1 MRYFGI
7 WTIFVALTISVVAA
21 YYSIIGLVA
30 IFAASMIPV
39 IIMGSVL
46 EVGKITTAVWLHKYW
61 DKATLLMKS
70 YLTIAVLLLMFI
82 TSMGIFGFLS
92 KAHIEQ
98 TAMAGEGVAQLERVE
113 ADIARNKAAITRA
126 DEKMIKLESSDETID
141 TNIQT
146 KIATEENRIADKA
159 ERLQVAIAEQSAS
172 IDLAVAP
179 YIAQQQQADDALAL
193 MNGFVENNEVKKI
206 QGLIGE
212 VQDGS
217 YGTKT
222 AAAVK
227 VYRTNLLDERA
238 SALFIVNELREDT
251 RDEISRLRA
260 NFEKQ
265 VAASNTLINRM
276 TTELSVVE
284 RVDTEQDITA
294 LQLKIKISEELLD
307 KLYET
312 KYTIETESRKLEAEV
327 GPVKYIA
334 ALIYG
339 DDPTQDTLEDAVRWI
354 IMILVVVFDPL
365 AVVLVIAGISI
376 LDNKKKEE
384 GIVEIDEQAEYE
396 RARAQRIVDN
406 VPHEI
411 DAPEEETVLEEVIE
425 TPQPIESHLPDIDF
439 HTLRELEIVLSE
451 ETEEEREIRELN
463 EQRELNDASRQS
475 RKSGN
480 EQALK
485 HVEDIS
491 NRLIERG
498 SSIASINDI
507 VGAADD
513 NGVLEQLLEGAD
525 TETLE
530 DVQIIIA
537 SKINQIKESK

>member
-227 VYRTNLLDERA
+227 VYRINLLDERA

-411 DAPEEETVLEEVIE
+411 DAPEEEIVLEEVIE

-439 HTLRELEIVLSE
+439 PTLRELEIVLEE
-451 ETEEEREIRELN
+451 ETAEEREIRELN
-463 EQRELNDASRQS
+463 EQRELNNASRES

-480 EQALK
+480 EKALK

-498 SSIASINDI
+498 GSIASINDI

>member
-113 ADIARNKAAITRA
+113 ADIARNKATITRA
-126 DEKMIKLESSDETID
+126 DEKMIKLESSDKTID
-141 TNIQT
+141 TNIQK
-146 KIATEENRIADKA
+146 KIATEESRIADKA

-179 YIAQQQQADDALAL
+179 YISQQKQADDALAL
-193 MNGFVENNEVKKI
+193 MNGFVQNNEVKKI

-227 VYRTNLLDERA
+227 VYRINLLDERA
-238 SALFIVNELREDT
+238 AALLIVNELRADT
-251 RDEISRLRA
+251 RTEISRLRA

-265 VAASNTLINRM
+265 VSASNTLISRM

-312 KYTIETESRKLEAEV
+312 KYNIETESRKLEAEV

-339 DDPTQDTLEDAVRWI
+339 DDPTKDTLEDAVRWI

-376 LDNKKKEE
+376 LENKKEE
-384 GIVEIDEQAEYE
+384 GDVEIDEQAEYE

-411 DAPEEETVLEEVIE
+411 DAPEEEIVVEEVI
-425 TPQPIESHLPDIDF
+425 IDESHLPDIDF
-439 HTLRELEIVLSE
+439 PTLRELEIVLE
-451 ETEEEREIRELN
+451 NETAEEREIRELN
-463 EQRELNDASRQS
+463 EQRELNDASRQI

-491 NRLIERG
+491 NRLIESG
-498 SSIASINDI
+498 GSIASINDI

-513 NGVLEQLLEGAD
+513 SGVLEQLLEGAD

-530 DVQIIIA
+530 DVQLIIA

>member
-227 VYRTNLLDERA
+227 VYRINLLDERA

-376 LDNKKKEE
+376 LDKKKEEE

-411 DAPEEETVLEEVIE
+411 DTPEEEIVVEEVVY
-425 TPQPIESHLPDIDF
+425 ESHLPDIDF
-439 HTLRELEIVLSE
+439 PTLRELEIVLEE
-451 ETEEEREIRELN
+451 ETAEEREIRELN

>member
-1 MRYFGI
+1 MRFFGI
-7 WTIFVALTISVVAA
+7 WTVFVALTISVVAA

-61 DKATLLMKS
+61 DKATFLMKS

-98 TAMAGEGVAQLERVE
+98 TAMAGEGVAQLQRVE
-113 ADIARNKAAITRA
+113 EDIARNKAVIARA
-126 DEKMIKLESSDETID
+126 EEKMIKLESSDETID
-141 TNIQT
+141 TNIQA
-146 KIATEENRIADKA
+146 KIDAEESRITEKSQ
-159 ERLQVAIAEQSAS
+159 RLQIAIAEVSAS
-172 IDLAVAP
+172 LELSVAP
-179 YIAQQQQADDALAL
+179 YITQQQSADNAIAL
-193 MNGFVENNEVKKI
+193 MNGFVEKNEVKKI

-212 VQDGS
+212 VQDGD

-222 AAAVK
+222 ALGVK
-227 VYRTNLLDERA
+227 TYRNNLLDERA
-238 SALFIVNELREDT
+238 TALSIVNELRLET
-251 RDEISRLRA
+251 RTEISRLRD
-260 NFEKQ
+260 NFENQ
-265 VAASNTLINRM
+265 VSASNELISRM
-276 TTELSVVE
+276 TTERSVVE
-284 RVDTEQDITA
+284 NVDTEADITA
-294 LQLKIKISEELLD
+294 LQLKIKNSELLLD

-411 DAPEEETVLEEVIE
+411 DTPEEEIVVEEVVY
-425 TPQPIESHLPDIDF
+425 ESHLPDIDF
-439 HTLRELEIVLSE
+439 PTLRELEIVLEE
-451 ETEEEREIRELN
+451 ETAEEREIRELN

>member
-1 MRYFGI
+1 MRFFGI
-7 WTIFVALTISVVAA
+7 WTVFVALTISVVAA

-61 DKATLLMKS
+61 DKATFLMKS

-98 TAMAGEGVAQLERVE
+98 TAMAGEGVAQLQRVE
-113 ADIARNKAAITRA
+113 EDIARNKAVIARA
-126 DEKMIKLESSDETID
+126 EEKMIKLESSDETID
-141 TNIQT
+141 TNIQA
-146 KIATEENRIADKA
+146 KIDAEESRITEKSQ
-159 ERLQVAIAEQSAS
+159 RLQIAIAEVSAS
-172 IDLAVAP
+172 LELSVAP
-179 YIAQQQQADDALAL
+179 YITQQQSADNAIAL
-193 MNGFVENNEVKKI
+193 MNGFVEKNEVKKI

-212 VQDGS
+212 VQDGD

-222 AAAVK
+222 ALGVK
-227 VYRTNLLDERA
+227 TYRNNLLDERA
-238 SALFIVNELREDT
+238 TALSIVNELRLET
-251 RDEISRLRA
+251 RTEISRLRD
-260 NFEKQ
+260 NFENQ
-265 VAASNTLINRM
+265 VSASNELISRM
-276 TTELSVVE
+276 TTERSVVE
-284 RVDTEQDITA
+284 NVDTEADITT
-294 LQLKIKISEELLD
+294 LQLKIKNSELLLD

-339 DDPTQDTLEDAVRWI
+339 DNPTHDTLEDAVRWI

-365 AVVLVIAGISI
+365 AVVLVIAGISV
-376 LDNKKKEE
+376 LDRKKVKVKE
-384 GIVEIDEQAEYE
+384 DDKQAYN
-396 RARAQRIVDN
+396 RAKMQRIVDN

-411 DAPEEETVLEEVIE
+411 KKHEEVVEEVVEEI
-425 TPQPIESHLPDIDF
+425 PHPISADSAMDEHKLHDEEF
-439 HTLRELEIVLSE
+439 VTLKELETDLQ
-451 ETEEEREIRELN
+451 RQIRETN
-463 EQRELNDASRQS
+463 EQLELNKASRAIT
-475 RKSGN
+475 KETN
-480 EQALK
+480 KKALL

-498 SSIASINDI
+498 NGITSINDII

-513 NGVLEQLLEGAD
+513 SGTLEQLLEGAD
-525 TETLE
+525 KETLN
-530 DVQIIIA
+530 DVLSIIA
-537 SKINQIKESK
+537 NKINQIQESK

>member
-227 VYRTNLLDERA
+227 VYRINLLDERA

-376 LDNKKKEE
+376 LDKKKEE

-411 DAPEEETVLEEVIE
+411 DAPEEEIVLEEVIE

-439 HTLRELEIVLSE
+439 PTLRELEIVLEE
-451 ETEEEREIRELN
+451 ETAEEREIRELN

>member
-439 HTLRELEIVLSE
+439 PIFRELEIVLEE
-451 ETEEEREIRELN
+451 ETAEEREIRELN
-463 EQRELNDASRQS
+463 EQRELNDASRQL

>member
-1 MRYFGI
+1 MRFFGI
-7 WTIFVALTISVVAA
+7 WTVFVALTISVVAA

-61 DKATLLMKS
+61 DKATFLMKS

-98 TAMAGEGVAQLERVE
+98 TAMAGEGVAQLQRVE
-113 ADIARNKAAITRA
+113 EDIARNKAVIARA
-126 DEKMIKLESSDETID
+126 EEKMIKLESSDETID
-141 TNIQT
+141 TNIQA
-146 KIATEENRIADKA
+146 KIDAEESRITEKSQ
-159 ERLQVAIAEQSAS
+159 RLQIAIAEVSAS
-172 IDLAVAP
+172 LELSVAP
-179 YIAQQQQADDALAL
+179 YITQQQSADNAIAL
-193 MNGFVENNEVKKI
+193 MNGFVEKNEVKKI

-212 VQDGS
+212 VQDGD

-222 AAAVK
+222 ALGVK
-227 VYRTNLLDERA
+227 TYRNNLLDERA
-238 SALFIVNELREDT
+238 TALSIVNELRLET
-251 RDEISRLRA
+251 RTEISRLRD
-260 NFEKQ
+260 NFENQ
-265 VAASNTLINRM
+265 VSASNELISRM
-276 TTELSVVE
+276 TTERSVVE
-284 RVDTEQDITA
+284 NVDTEADITA
-294 LQLKIKISEELLD
+294 LQLKIKNSELLLD

-411 DAPEEETVLEEVIE
+411 DTPEEEIVVEEVVY
-425 TPQPIESHLPDIDF
+425 ESHLPDIDF
-439 HTLRELEIVLSE
+439 PTLRELEIVLEE
-451 ETEEEREIRELN
+451 ETAEEREIRELN
-463 EQRELNDASRQS
+463 EQRELNNASRES

-480 EQALK
+480 EKALK

-498 SSIASINDI
+498 GSIASINDI

>member
-1 MRYFGI
+1 MRFFGI
-7 WTIFVALTISVVAA
+7 WTVFVALTISVVAA

-61 DKATLLMKS
+61 DKATFLMKS

-98 TAMAGEGVAQLERVE
+98 TAMAGEGVAQLQRVE
-113 ADIARNKAAITRA
+113 EDIARNKAVIARA
-126 DEKMIKLESSDETID
+126 EEKMIKLESSDETID
-141 TNIQT
+141 TNIQA
-146 KIATEENRIADKA
+146 KIDAEESRITEKSQ
-159 ERLQVAIAEQSAS
+159 RLQIAIAEVSAS
-172 IDLAVAP
+172 LELSVAP
-179 YIAQQQQADDALAL
+179 YITQQQSADNAIAL
-193 MNGFVENNEVKKI
+193 MNGFVEKNEVKKI

-212 VQDGS
+212 VQDGD

-222 AAAVK
+222 ALGVK
-227 VYRTNLLDERA
+227 TYRNNLLGERA
-238 SALFIVNELREDT
+238 TALSIVNELRLET
-251 RDEISRLRA
+251 RTEISRLRD
-260 NFEKQ
+260 NFENQ
-265 VAASNTLINRM
+265 VSASNELISRM
-276 TTELSVVE
+276 TTERSVVE
-284 RVDTEQDITA
+284 NVDTEADITA
-294 LQLKIKISEELLD
+294 LQLKIKNSELLLD

-376 LDNKKKEE
+376 LDKKKEE
-384 GIVEIDEQAEYE
+384 EGNVEIDEQAEYE

-411 DAPEEETVLEEVIE
+411 DTPEEEIVVEEVVY
-425 TPQPIESHLPDIDF
+425 ESHLPDIDF
-439 HTLRELEIVLSE
+439 PTLRELEIVLEE
-451 ETEEEREIRELN
+451 ETAEEREIRELN

>member
-227 VYRTNLLDERA
+227 VYRINLLDERA

-411 DAPEEETVLEEVIE
+411 DTPEEEIVVEEVVY
-425 TPQPIESHLPDIDF
+425 ESHLPDIDF
-439 HTLRELEIVLSE
+439 PTLRELEIVLEE
-451 ETEEEREIRELN
+451 ETAEEREIRELN

>member
-396 RARAQRIVDN
+396 RAIAQRIVDN

-439 HTLRELEIVLSE
+439 PIFRELEIVLEE
-451 ETEEEREIRELN
+451 ETAEEREIRELN
-463 EQRELNDASRQS
+463 EQRELNNASRES

>member
-113 ADIARNKAAITRA
+113 TDIARNKAVIARA

-141 TNIQT
+141 TNIQA
-146 KIATEENRIADKA
+146 KIDAEESRITEKSQ
-159 ERLQVAIAEQSAS
+159 RLQIAIAEVSAS
-172 IDLAVAP
+172 LELSVAP
-179 YIAQQQQADDALAL
+179 YITQQQSADNAIAL
-193 MNGFVENNEVKKI
+193 MNGFVEKNEVKKI

-212 VQDGS
+212 VQDGD

-222 AAAVK
+222 ALGVK
-227 VYRTNLLDERA
+227 TYRNNLLDERA
-238 SALFIVNELREDT
+238 TALSIVNELRLET
-251 RDEISRLRA
+251 RTEISRLRD
-260 NFEKQ
+260 NFENQ
-265 VAASNTLINRM
+265 VSASNELISRM
-276 TTELSVVE
+276 TTERSVVE
-284 RVDTEQDITA
+284 NVDTEADITA
-294 LQLKIKISEELLD
+294 LQLKIKNSELLLD

-411 DAPEEETVLEEVIE
+411 DTPEEEIVVEEVVY
-425 TPQPIESHLPDIDF
+425 ESHLPDIDF
-439 HTLRELEIVLSE
+439 PTLRELEIVLEE
-451 ETEEEREIRELN
+451 ETAEEREIRELN

>member
-227 VYRTNLLDERA
+227 VYRINLLDERA

-376 LDNKKKEE
+376 LDKKKEEE

-411 DAPEEETVLEEVIE
+411 DAPEEEIVLEEVIE

-439 HTLRELEIVLSE
+439 PTLRELEIVLEE
-451 ETEEEREIRELN
+451 ETAEEREIRELN

-485 HVEDIS
+485 HVENIS

>member
-227 VYRTNLLDERA
+227 VYRINLLDERA

-376 LDNKKKEE
+376 LDKKKEE

-411 DAPEEETVLEEVIE
+411 DAPEEEIVLEEVIE

-439 HTLRELEIVLSE
+439 PTLRELEIVLEE
-451 ETEEEREIRELN
+451 ETAEEREIRELN

-485 HVEDIS
+485 HVENIS

>member
-1 MRYFGI
+1 MRFFGI
-7 WTIFVALTISVVAA
+7 WTVFVALTISVVAA

-61 DKATLLMKS
+61 DKATFLMKS

-98 TAMAGEGVAQLERVE
+98 TAMAGEGVAQLQRVE
-113 ADIARNKAAITRA
+113 EDIARNKAVIARA
-126 DEKMIKLESSDETID
+126 EEKMIKLESSDETID
-141 TNIQT
+141 TNIQA
-146 KIATEENRIADKA
+146 KIDAEESRITEKSQ
-159 ERLQVAIAEQSAS
+159 RLQIAIAEVSAS
-172 IDLAVAP
+172 LELSVAP
-179 YIAQQQQADDALAL
+179 YITQQQSADNAIAL
-193 MNGFVENNEVKKI
+193 MNGFVEKNEVKKI

-212 VQDGS
+212 VQDGD

-222 AAAVK
+222 ALGVK
-227 VYRTNLLDERA
+227 TYRNNLLDERVT
-238 SALFIVNELREDT
+238 ALSIVNELRLET
-251 RDEISRLRA
+251 RTEISRLRD
-260 NFEKQ
+260 NFENQ
-265 VAASNTLINRM
+265 VSASNELISRM
-276 TTELSVVE
+276 TTERSVVE
-284 RVDTEQDITA
+284 NVDTEADITA
-294 LQLKIKISEELLD
+294 LQLKIKNSEESLD

-376 LDNKKKEE
+376 LDKKKEE
-384 GIVEIDEQAEYE
+384 EGNVEIDEQAEYE

-411 DAPEEETVLEEVIE
+411 DTPEEEIVVEEVVY
-425 TPQPIESHLPDIDF
+425 ESHLPDIDF
-439 HTLRELEIVLSE
+439 PTLRELEIVLEE
-451 ETEEEREIRELN
+451 ETAEEREIRELN
-463 EQRELNDASRQS
+463 EQRELNNASRES

-485 HVEDIS
+485 HVENIS

>member
-227 VYRTNLLDERA
+227 VYRINLLDERA

-365 AVVLVIAGISI
+365 AVVLVIAGISV
-376 LDNKKKEE
+376 LDRKKVKVKE
-384 GIVEIDEQAEYE
+384 DDKQAYN
-396 RARAQRIVDN
+396 RAKMQRIVDN

-411 DAPEEETVLEEVIE
+411 KKHEEVVEEVVEEI
-425 TPQPIESHLPDIDF
+425 PHPISADSAMDEHKLHDEEF
-439 HTLRELEIVLSE
+439 VTLKELETDLQ
-451 ETEEEREIRELN
+451 RQIRETN
-463 EQRELNDASRQS
+463 EQLELNKASRAIT
-475 RKSGN
+475 KETN
-480 EQALK
+480 KKALL

-498 SSIASINDI
+498 NGITSINDII

-513 NGVLEQLLEGAD
+513 SGTLEQLLEGAD
-525 TETLE
+525 KETLN
-530 DVQIIIA
+530 DVLSIIA
-537 SKINQIKESK
+537 NKINQIQESK

>member
-227 VYRTNLLDERA
+227 VYRINLLDERA

-411 DAPEEETVLEEVIE
+411 DTPEEEIVVEEVI
-425 TPQPIESHLPDIDF
+425 IDESHLPDIDF
-439 HTLRELEIVLSE
+439 PTLRELEIVLEE
-451 ETEEEREIRELN
+451 ETAEEREIRELN

-498 SSIASINDI
+498 GSIASINDI

>member
-227 VYRTNLLDERA
+227 VYRINLLDERA

-376 LDNKKKEE
+376 LDNKKEE

-411 DAPEEETVLEEVIE
+411 DAPEEEIVLEEVIE

-439 HTLRELEIVLSE
+439 PTLRELEIVLEE
-451 ETEEEREIRELN
+451 ETAEEREIRELN

>member
-113 ADIARNKAAITRA
+113 ADIARNKAVIARA

-227 VYRTNLLDERA
+227 VYRINLLDERA

-376 LDNKKKEE
+376 LDNKKEE

-411 DAPEEETVLEEVIE
+411 DAPEEEIVLEEVIE

-439 HTLRELEIVLSE
+439 PTLRELEIVLEE
-451 ETEEEREIRELN
+451 ETAEEREIRELN

>member
-113 ADIARNKAAITRA
+113 TDIARNKAVIARA

-141 TNIQT
+141 TNIQA
-146 KIATEENRIADKA
+146 KIDAEESRITEKSQ
-159 ERLQVAIAEQSAS
+159 RLQIAIAEVSAS
-172 IDLAVAP
+172 LELSVAP
-179 YIAQQQQADDALAL
+179 YITQQQSADNAIAL
-193 MNGFVENNEVKKI
+193 MNGFVEKNEVKKI

-212 VQDGS
+212 VQDGD

-222 AAAVK
+222 ALGVK
-227 VYRTNLLDERA
+227 TYRNNLLDERA
-238 SALFIVNELREDT
+238 TALSIVNELRLET
-251 RDEISRLRA
+251 RTEISRLRD
-260 NFEKQ
+260 NFENQ
-265 VAASNTLINRM
+265 VSASNELISRM
-276 TTELSVVE
+276 TTERSVVE
-284 RVDTEQDITA
+284 NVDTEADITA
-294 LQLKIKISEELLD
+294 LQLKIKNSEESLD

-411 DAPEEETVLEEVIE
+411 DTPEEEIVVEEVVY
-425 TPQPIESHLPDIDF
+425 ESHLPDIDF
-439 HTLRELEIVLSE
+439 PTLRELEIVLEE
-451 ETEEEREIRELN
+451 ETAEEREIRELN
-463 EQRELNDASRQS
+463 EQRELNNASRES

-480 EQALK
+480 EKALK

-498 SSIASINDI
+498 GSIASINDI

>member
-113 ADIARNKAAITRA
+113 TDIARNKAVIARA

-141 TNIQT
+141 TNIQA
-146 KIATEENRIADKA
+146 KIDAEESRITEKSQ
-159 ERLQVAIAEQSAS
+159 RLQIAIAEVSAS
-172 IDLAVAP
+172 LELSVAP
-179 YIAQQQQADDALAL
+179 YITQQQSAYNAIAL
-193 MNGFVENNEVKKI
+193 MNGFVEKNEVKKI

-212 VQDGS
+212 VQDGD

-222 AAAVK
+222 ALGVK
-227 VYRTNLLDERA
+227 TYRNNLLGERA
-238 SALFIVNELREDT
+238 TALSIVNELRLET
-251 RDEISRLRA
+251 RTEISRLRD
-260 NFEKQ
+260 NFENQ
-265 VAASNTLINRM
+265 VSASNELISRM
-276 TTELSVVE
+276 TTERSVVE
-284 RVDTEQDITA
+284 NVDTEADITA
-294 LQLKIKISEELLD
+294 LQLKIKNSELLLD

-376 LDNKKKEE
+376 LDKKKEE
-384 GIVEIDEQAEYE
+384 EGNVEIDEQAEYE

-411 DAPEEETVLEEVIE
+411 DTPEEEIVVEEVVY
-425 TPQPIESHLPDIDF
+425 ESHLPDIDF
-439 HTLRELEIVLSE
+439 PTLRELEIVLEE
-451 ETEEEREIRELN
+451 ETAEEREIRELN

-485 HVEDIS
+485 HVENIS

>member
-113 ADIARNKAAITRA
+113 ADIARNKATITRA
-126 DEKMIKLESSDETID
+126 DEKMIKLESSDKTID
-141 TNIQT
+141 TNIQK
-146 KIATEENRIADKA
+146 KIATEESRIADKA

-179 YIAQQQQADDALAL
+179 YISQQKQADDALAL
-193 MNGFVENNEVKKI
+193 MNGFVQNNEVKKI

-227 VYRTNLLDERA
+227 VYRINLLDERA
-238 SALFIVNELREDT
+238 AALLIVNELRADT
-251 RDEISRLRA
+251 RTEISRLRA

-265 VAASNTLINRM
+265 VSASNTLISRM

-312 KYTIETESRKLEAEV
+312 KYNIETESRKLEAEV

-339 DDPTQDTLEDAVRWI
+339 DDPTKDTLEDAVRWI

-376 LDNKKKEE
+376 LENKKEE
-384 GIVEIDEQAEYE
+384 GDVEIDEQAEYE

-411 DAPEEETVLEEVIE
+411 DAPEEEIVVEEVI
-425 TPQPIESHLPDIDF
+425 IDESHLPDIDF
-439 HTLRELEIVLSE
+439 PTLRELEIVLE
-451 ETEEEREIRELN
+451 NETAEEREIRELN
-463 EQRELNDASRQS
+463 EQRELNDASRQL

>member
-1 MRYFGI
+1 MRFFGI
-7 WTIFVALTISVVAA
+7 WTVFVALTISVVAA

-61 DKATLLMKS
+61 DKATFLMKS

-98 TAMAGEGVAQLERVE
+98 TAMAGEGVAQLQRVE
-113 ADIARNKAAITRA
+113 EDIARNKAVIARA
-126 DEKMIKLESSDETID
+126 EEKMIKLESSDETID
-141 TNIQT
+141 TNIQA
-146 KIATEENRIADKA
+146 KIDAEESRITEKSQ
-159 ERLQVAIAEQSAS
+159 RLQIAIAEVSAS
-172 IDLAVAP
+172 LELSVAP
-179 YIAQQQQADDALAL
+179 YITQQQSADNAIAL
-193 MNGFVENNEVKKI
+193 MNGFVEKNEVKKI

-212 VQDGS
+212 VQDGD

-222 AAAVK
+222 ALGVK
-227 VYRTNLLDERA
+227 TYRNNLLDERA
-238 SALFIVNELREDT
+238 TALSIVNELRLET
-251 RDEISRLRA
+251 RTEISRLRD
-260 NFEKQ
+260 NFENQ
-265 VAASNTLINRM
+265 VSASNELISRM
-276 TTELSVVE
+276 TTERSVVE
-284 RVDTEQDITA
+284 NVDTEADITA
-294 LQLKIKISEELLD
+294 LQLKIKNSELLLD

-339 DDPTQDTLEDAVRWI
+339 DNPTHDTLEDAVRWI

-365 AVVLVIAGISI
+365 AVVLVIAGISV
-376 LDNKKKEE
+376 LDRKKVKVKE
-384 GIVEIDEQAEYE
+384 DDKQAYN
-396 RARAQRIVDN
+396 RAKMQRIVDN

-411 DAPEEETVLEEVIE
+411 KKHEEVVEEVVEEI
-425 TPQPIESHLPDIDF
+425 PHPISADSAMDEHKLHDEEF
-439 HTLRELEIVLSE
+439 VTLKELETDLQ
-451 ETEEEREIRELN
+451 RQIRETN
-463 EQRELNDASRQS
+463 EQLELNKASRAIT
-475 RKSGN
+475 KETN
-480 EQALK
+480 KKALL

-498 SSIASINDI
+498 NDITSINDII

-513 NGVLEQLLEGAD
+513 SGTLEQLLEGAD
-525 TETLE
+525 KETLN
-530 DVQIIIA
+530 DVLSIIA
-537 SKINQIKESK
+537 NKINQIQESK

>member
-1 MRYFGI
+1 MRFFGI
-7 WTIFVALTISVVAA
+7 WTVFVALTISVVAA

-61 DKATLLMKS
+61 DKATFLMKS

-98 TAMAGEGVAQLERVE
+98 TAMAGEGVAQLQRVE
-113 ADIARNKAAITRA
+113 EDIARNKAVIARA

-141 TNIQT
+141 TNIQA
-146 KIATEENRIADKA
+146 KIDAEESRITEKSQ
-159 ERLQVAIAEQSAS
+159 RLQIAIAEVSAS
-172 IDLAVAP
+172 LELSVAP
-179 YIAQQQQADDALAL
+179 YITQQQSADNAIAL
-193 MNGFVENNEVKKI
+193 MNGFVEKNEVKKI

-212 VQDGS
+212 VQDGD

-222 AAAVK
+222 ALGVK
-227 VYRTNLLDERA
+227 TYRNNLLDERA
-238 SALFIVNELREDT
+238 TALSIVNELRLET
-251 RDEISRLRA
+251 RTEISRLRD
-260 NFEKQ
+260 NFENQ
-265 VAASNTLINRM
+265 VSASNELISRM
-276 TTELSVVE
+276 TTERSVVE
-284 RVDTEQDITA
+284 NVDTEADITA
-294 LQLKIKISEELLD
+294 LQLKIKNSELLLD

-339 DDPTQDTLEDAVRWI
+339 DNPTHDTLEDAVRWI

-365 AVVLVIAGISI
+365 AVVLVIAGISV
-376 LDNKKKEE
+376 LDRKKVKVKE
-384 GIVEIDEQAEYE
+384 DDKQAYN
-396 RARAQRIVDN
+396 RAKMQRIVDN

-411 DAPEEETVLEEVIE
+411 KKHEEVVEEVVEEI
-425 TPQPIESHLPDIDF
+425 PHPISADSAMDEHKLHDEEF
-439 HTLRELEIVLSE
+439 VTLKELETDLQ
-451 ETEEEREIRELN
+451 RQIRETN
-463 EQRELNDASRQS
+463 EQLELNKASRAIT
-475 RKSGN
+475 KETN
-480 EQALK
+480 KKALL

-498 SSIASINDI
+498 NGITSINDII

-513 NGVLEQLLEGAD
+513 SGTLEQLLEGAD
-525 TETLE
+525 KETLN
-530 DVQIIIA
+530 DVLSIIA
-537 SKINQIKESK
+537 NKINQIQESK

>member
-227 VYRTNLLDERA
+227 VYRINLLDERA

-339 DDPTQDTLEDAVRWI
+339 DNPTHDTLEDAVRWI

-365 AVVLVIAGISI
+365 AVVLVIAGISV
-376 LDNKKKEE
+376 LDRKKVKVKE
-384 GIVEIDEQAEYE
+384 DDKQAYN
-396 RARAQRIVDN
+396 RAKMQRIVDN

-411 DAPEEETVLEEVIE
+411 KKHEEVVEEVVEEI
-425 TPQPIESHLPDIDF
+425 PHPISADSAMDEHKLHDEEF
-439 HTLRELEIVLSE
+439 VTLKELETDLQ
-451 ETEEEREIRELN
+451 RQIRETN
-463 EQRELNDASRQS
+463 EQLELNKASRAIT
-475 RKSGN
+475 KETN
-480 EQALK
+480 KKALL

-498 SSIASINDI
+498 NGITSINDII

-513 NGVLEQLLEGAD
+513 SGTLEQLLEGAD
-525 TETLE
+525 KETLN
-530 DVQIIIA
+530 DVLSIIA
-537 SKINQIKESK
+537 NKINQIQESK

>member
-1 MRYFGI
+1 
-7 WTIFVALTISVVAA
+7 
-21 YYSIIGLVA
+21 
-30 IFAASMIPV
+30 
-39 IIMGSVL
+39 
-46 EVGKITTAVWLHKYW
+46 
-61 DKATLLMKS
+61 
-70 YLTIAVLLLMFI
+70 MFI

-227 VYRTNLLDERA
+227 VYRINLLDERA

-376 LDNKKKEE
+376 LDKKKEE
-384 GIVEIDEQAEYE
+384 EGNVEIDEQAEYE

-411 DAPEEETVLEEVIE
+411 DTPEEEIVVEEVVY
-425 TPQPIESHLPDIDF
+425 ESHLPDIDF
-439 HTLRELEIVLSE
+439 PTLRELEIVLEE
-451 ETEEEREIRELN
+451 ETAEEREIRELN
-463 EQRELNDASRQS
+463 EQRELNNASRES

-480 EQALK
+480 EKALK

-498 SSIASINDI
+498 GSIASINDI

>member
-227 VYRTNLLDERA
+227 VYRINLLDERA

-411 DAPEEETVLEEVIE
+411 DTPEEEIVVEEVVY
-425 TPQPIESHLPDIDF
+425 ESHLPDIDF
-439 HTLRELEIVLSE
+439 PTLRELEIVLEE
-451 ETEEEREIRELN
+451 ETAEEREIRELN

-498 SSIASINDI
+498 GSIASINDI

>member
-141 TNIQT
+141 TNIQA
-146 KIATEENRIADKA
+146 KIDAEESRITEKSQ
-159 ERLQVAIAEQSAS
+159 RLQIAIAEVSAS
-172 IDLAVAP
+172 LELSVAP
-179 YIAQQQQADDALAL
+179 YITQQQSADNAIAL
-193 MNGFVENNEVKKI
+193 MNGFVEKNEVKKI

-212 VQDGS
+212 VQDGD

-222 AAAVK
+222 ALGVK
-227 VYRTNLLDERA
+227 TYRNNLLDERA
-238 SALFIVNELREDT
+238 TALSIVNELRLET
-251 RDEISRLRA
+251 RTEISRLRD
-260 NFEKQ
+260 NFENQ
-265 VAASNTLINRM
+265 VSASNELISRM
-276 TTELSVVE
+276 TTERSVVE
-284 RVDTEQDITA
+284 NVDTEADITA
-294 LQLKIKISEELLD
+294 LQLKIKNSELLLD

-365 AVVLVIAGISI
+365 AVVLVIAGISV
-376 LDNKKKEE
+376 LDRKKVKVKE
-384 GIVEIDEQAEYE
+384 DDKQAYN
-396 RARAQRIVDN
+396 RAKMQRIVDN

-411 DAPEEETVLEEVIE
+411 KKHEEVVEEVVEEI
-425 TPQPIESHLPDIDF
+425 PHPISADSAMDEHKLHDEEF
-439 HTLRELEIVLSE
+439 VTLKELETDLQ
-451 ETEEEREIRELN
+451 RQIRETN
-463 EQRELNDASRQS
+463 EQLELNKASRAIT
-475 RKSGN
+475 KETN
-480 EQALK
+480 KKALL

-498 SSIASINDI
+498 NGITSINDII

-513 NGVLEQLLEGAD
+513 SGTLEQLLEGAD
-525 TETLE
+525 KETLN
-530 DVQIIIA
+530 DVLAIIA
-537 SKINQIKESK
+537 NKINQIQESK